1 MYIFSFVVNVFEL
14 TCLSMLICCGSRLL
28 ADDGIAVVPQGGVAP
43 RRVAPQS
50 EGLLLTRQVPPWPVG
65 SFVMLRG
72 GGVVAGELTV
82 LTAKEVQIETVSFGR
97 LAVSRDEIVGYRKSV
112 GIGPRRHGLRNGLTS
127 MVSLS
132 NGDWLNGSLVTV
144 ADGDVRIQINDQ
156 DSSDQDSSDQ
166 SLAVS
171 LDRVLAIDLVDSTKN
186 LSVSRG
192 KSVEDSAWLAF
203 EDGSRFLVKKNGQ
216 GDWLQPSSVTQ
227 TKVNIVP
234 IFYQDEDGVICF
246 RDEIVVLEPLAQSDV
261 LAQSGLV
268 SRVFALEDDQE
279 ASHLRP
285 LPVEDALFFGATY
298 TGEWPRLRG
307 LTGLTALGLHSP
319 YGAEFRFDQ
328 PAARFLA
335 VVGVDDTAGEG
346 GSVVVSLHCNVQ
358 KELSGETF
366 SARGQRSIVPRN
378 SSMNECFRS
387 PILRGGD
394 APFVIDVSL
403 EGSTRLQLRAES
415 ADGESVL
422 DRLLLLDPRVIYFP

>member
-1 MYIFSFVVNVFEL
+1 MKNNSSLVLKVVGFIFLSFLV
-14 TCLSMLICCGSRLL
+14 CCGDRLL
-28 ADDGIAVVPQGGVAP
+28 ADDVIAVLPQDGDAP
-43 RRVAPQS
+43 RRVALQS
-50 EGLLLTRQVPPWPVG
+50 EGVLLTKQVPPWPVG

-72 GGVVAGELTV
+72 GGVVAGELAV
-82 LTAKEVQIETVSFGR
+82 LTAKEVQIETVSFGW
-97 LAVSRDEIVGYRKSV
+97 LAISRDEIVGYRKSI
-112 GIGPRRHGLRNGLTS
+112 GIGPRRHGVRNGLTS
-127 MVSLS
+127 TVSLS

-144 ADGDVRIQINDQ
+144 ADGDVRIQMN
-156 DSSDQDSSDQ
+156 DQDSSDQ

-171 LDRVLAIDLVDSTKN
+171 LDRVLAIDLIDSTKN
-186 LSVSRG
+186 LSIARG
-192 KSVEDSAWLAF
+192 KSVEDSAWIAF

-216 GDWLQPSSVTQ
+216 GNWLQPFSVTE

-234 IFYQDEDGVICF
+234 VFYQDEDGVICF
-246 RDEIVVLEPLAQSDV
+246 RDEIAVLEPLAQSEV

-279 ASHLRP
+279 AGQLQP
-285 LPVEDALFFGATY
+285 LPIEDALSFGETY

-319 YGAEFRFDQ
+319 YGAKFRFDQ

-358 KELSGETF
+358 KELAGETF
-366 SARGQRSIVPRN
+366 SARGQRSIVPRG